1 MTVKGFSK
9 ASFFHIVELL
19 RRMSHKSESPHE
31 TEKDRT
37 LRMLDG
43 NIVLC
48 SVKDKEPE
56 AEQAPQRIR
65 GACRQKSTSGREIM
79 KTDQLESQWPRCS
92 NR

>member
-56 AEQAPQRIR
+56 AEQAHNGFAERADR
-65 GACRQKSTSGREIM
+65 S
-79 KTDQLESQWPRCS
+79 PRAVE
-92 NR
+92 R

>member
-1 MTVKGFSK
+1 MTVRGFSGT
-9 ASFFHIVELL
+9 SFFHIVDLL
-19 RRMSHKSESPHE
+19 RRMSHKSGSPHE

-43 NIVLC
+43 NIVVR

-65 GACRQKSTSGREIM
+65 GACRQKSTSGER
-79 KTDQLESQWPRCS
+79 
-92 NR
+92 